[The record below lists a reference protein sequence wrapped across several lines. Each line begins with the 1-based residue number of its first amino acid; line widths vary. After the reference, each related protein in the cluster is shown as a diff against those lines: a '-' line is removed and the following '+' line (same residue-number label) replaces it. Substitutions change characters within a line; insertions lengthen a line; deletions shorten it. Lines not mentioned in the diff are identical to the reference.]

1 MKQRMS
7 LGEKFNRILKE
18 IGKNTLFNI
27 EDVKRIFP
35 GKKDSTIYWDI
46 SKMVED
52 GYLIRIRNGLYKIGD
67 AKTEMPV
74 VISYESKK
82 IITLLEETGFAF
94 YISGI
99 DILSRYLHHIP
110 ENYPFMVFVDKIAAS
125 EINELLVRNKYMV
138 IQSFSQ
144 KNVNNALS
152 LHEGKVVLLKETE
165 SFENVKDHFATVE
178 KAFLDLFFEITREN
192 FPLSLQE
199 LARVYQNLVRNAA
212 IDLKH
217 LVKIAYTRN
226 MQFDIRFI
234 VESKYLSND
243 ARKFVDMIQEGML

>member
-1 MKQRMS
+1 MKERMS
-7 LGEKFNRILKE
+7 LEEKFNRILKE

-35 GKKDSTIYWDI
+35 KKKDSTIYWDL

-52 GYLIRIRNGLYKIGD
+52 GYFIRIRNGLFKIGD
-67 AKTEMPV
+67 AKTETPL

-82 IITLLEETGFAF
+82 IISLLEETGFAF

-99 DILSRYLHHIP
+99 DILSRYLQHIP
-110 ENYPFMVFVDKIAAS
+110 ESYPFMVFVDKVAAS
-125 EINELLVRNKYMV
+125 EISELLVRNKYFV
-138 IQSFSQ
+138 IQSFTQ
-144 KNVNNALS
+144 KNSNNELL
-152 LHEGKVVLLKETE
+152 LHEEKVVLLKETE
-165 SFENVKDHFATVE
+165 SFENVKEHFATTE

-192 FPLSLQE
+192 FPLALQE

-217 LVKIAYTRN
+217 LVKIAYARN
-226 MQFDIRFI
+226 MQFDLRYI
-234 VESKYLSND
+234 VESKYISND
-243 ARKFVDMIQEGML
+243 AKKFVEMIREGML

>member
-1 MKQRMS
+1 MS
-7 LGEKFNRILKE
+7 LEEKFNRIQKE

-35 GKKDSTIYWDI
+35 EKKDSTIYWDL

-52 GYLIRIRNGLYKIGD
+52 GYFIRIRNGLFKIGD
-67 AKTEMPV
+67 AKTDTPI

-99 DILSRYLHHIP
+99 DIVSRYLHHIP
-110 ENYPFMVFVDKIAAS
+110 ESYPFMVFVDKMAAS
-125 EINELLVRNKYMV
+125 EIIELLVKNKYNV
-138 IQSFSQ
+138 VQSFAQ
-144 KNVNNALS
+144 KNSINELS
-152 LHEGKVVLLKETE
+152 FREEKVVLLKETE
-165 SFENVKDHFATVE
+165 SFENVKDHFATIE
-178 KAFLDLFFEITREN
+178 KAFLDLFFDITREN

-217 LVKIAYTRN
+217 LVKIAYARN
-226 MQFDIRFI
+226 MQYDIRFI
-234 VESKYLSND
+234 VESRYISND
-243 ARKFVDMIQEGML
+243 AKKFVEMIREGTL